1 MDNKVA
7 VLILFFNKLT
17 ETVACIES
25 FIPSQQSIYVLNN
38 GSDKKLWNA
47 LQEKYSNNRQVVFFH
62 SDTNLG
68 VSVGRNYLIE
78 KTSEPWVLIVDND
91 IIIKD
96 TQNWINKFYTLLQK
110 NPALQVFTFHIYN
123 VHEGAYTKPVKV
135 VKQERKVSIEN
146 TEDEL
151 TNCFPGTGSVIH
163 RNVFNKHG
171 LFDATL
177 FVGFEDYEYA
187 LRCMNSP
194 SGELKV
200 LHSKE
205 IEMVHDHRFQK
216 RSIDK
221 DAVKER
227 YNEQRIKESYDNIVK
242 KYDIEFE
249 HDWQWWARKQIV
261 DMTGK
266 TIAQKIKYRIAGL
279 ARRLKD

>member
-7 VLILFFNKLT
+7 ILILFFNKLT
-17 ETVACIES
+17 ETIACIES
-25 FIPSQQSIYVLNN
+25 FIPSQQYVYVLNN
-38 GSDKKLWNA
+38 GSDKKLWKS
-47 LQEKYSNNRQVVFFH
+47 LQEKYINKRQVKFFH
-62 SDTNLG
+62 SESNLG
-68 VSVGRNYLIE
+68 VSVGRNFLIE
-78 KTSEPWVLIVDND
+78 KTTEPWLLIVDND

-96 TQNWINKFYTLLQK
+96 TQNWINKFHSILQE
-110 NPALQVFTFHIYN
+110 NPALEVFTFHIYN
-123 VHEGAYTKPVKV
+123 IHEGAYAKPIKV
-135 VKQERKVSIEN
+135 VKHQRKVSIE
-146 TEDEL
+146 DSGDLL

-171 LFDATL
+171 LFDETL

-187 LRCMNSP
+187 LRCMNSA

-200 LHSKE
+200 LHTKE
-205 IEMVHDHRFQK
+205 IELLHDHRYQK

-227 YNEQRIKESYDNIVK
+227 YNEQRIKESYDSIVK

-249 HDWQWWARKQIV
+249 HDWQWWTKKQLT

-266 TIAQKIKYRIAGL
+266 SLVQKIKKGVN
-279 ARRLKD
+279 RLVGR

>member
-1 MDNKVA
+1 MDNKIA

-17 ETVACIES
+17 ETIACIES

-38 GSDKKLWNA
+38 GSDKKLWKA
-47 LQEKYSNNRQVVFFH
+47 LQEKYSNNRQVIFFH

-78 KTSEPWVLIVDND
+78 NTLEPWVLIVDND

-96 TQNWINKFYTLLQK
+96 AQNWIFEFQTLLQE
-110 NPALQVFTFHIYN
+110 NPALEVFTFHIYN
-123 VHEGAYTKPVKV
+123 VHEGHYVKPIRV
-135 VKQERKVSIEN
+135 VKHQRKVFIED
-146 TEDEL
+146 TDDLL

-163 RNVFNKHG
+163 RNVFSRHG

-200 LHSKE
+200 LHTTE
-205 IEMVHDHRFQK
+205 IELVHDHRFQK
-216 RSIDK
+216 KNIDK
-221 DAVKER
+221 NAVKER
-227 YNEQRIKESYDNIVK
+227 YNEQRIKESYNSIVK
-242 KYDIEFE
+242 KYDVEFE
-249 HDWQWWARKQIV
+249 HDWKWWTRKQV
-261 DMTGK
+261 ADMTGK
-266 TIAQKIKYRIAGL
+266 TLFQKIKQRV
-279 ARRLKD
+279 ARVIGK